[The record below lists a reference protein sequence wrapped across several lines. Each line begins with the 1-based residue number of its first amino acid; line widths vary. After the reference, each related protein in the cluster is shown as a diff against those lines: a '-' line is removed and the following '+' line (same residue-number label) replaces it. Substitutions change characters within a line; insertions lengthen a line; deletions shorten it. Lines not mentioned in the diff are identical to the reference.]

1 MKFKELLLKSKSFLP
16 QELQERLIVL
26 SKNIYFLILLNVIFA
41 FMFVVVVNLSFVDAH
56 SVYLEEYQDPY
67 IVTNVIFGF
76 IYGFF
81 ELVFIGS
88 FYVSIVKIALYLYT
102 FFKIELYTH
111 GVLLNINEAI
121 RNILMPFH
129 MGNLFILIVICEI
142 VINLFKIRLWT
153 IFALIRIASVI
164 VFFKYL

>member
-1 MKFKELLLKSKSFLP
+1 MGYEKLILNLKSMNEKIL
-16 QELQERLIVL
+16 EKI
-26 SKNIYFLILLNVIFA
+26 KNKYFLILINVIFA
-41 FMFVVVVNLSFVDAH
+41 FIFVVVVNLIFVDAD
-56 SVYLEEYQDPY
+56 SVQFFSEYQDPY

-121 RNILMPFH
+121 RNILMPLH
-129 MGNLFILIVICEI
+129 M
-142 VINLFKIRLWT
+142 
-153 IFALIRIASVI
+153 
-164 VFFKYL
+164 

>member
-1 MKFKELLLKSKSFLP
+1 MGYEKLILNLKSMNEK
-16 QELQERLIVL
+16 IVEKI
-26 SKNIYFLILLNVIFA
+26 KNKYFLILINVIFA
-41 FMFVVVVNLSFVDAH
+41 FIFVVVVNLIFVDAD
-56 SVYLEEYQDPY
+56 SVQFFSEYQDPY

-164 VFFKYL
+164 VFFNYL

>member
-1 MKFKELLLKSKSFLP
+1 MGYEKLILNLKSMNEK
-16 QELQERLIVL
+16 IVEKI
-26 SKNIYFLILLNVIFA
+26 KNKYFLILINVIFA
-41 FMFVVVVNLSFVDAH
+41 FIFVVVVNLIFVDAD
-56 SVYLEEYQDPY
+56 SVQFFSEYQDPY

-111 GVLLNINEAI
+111 GLLLNINEAI

-142 VINLFKIRLWT
+142 MINLFKIRLWT

-164 VFFKYL
+164 VFFNYL